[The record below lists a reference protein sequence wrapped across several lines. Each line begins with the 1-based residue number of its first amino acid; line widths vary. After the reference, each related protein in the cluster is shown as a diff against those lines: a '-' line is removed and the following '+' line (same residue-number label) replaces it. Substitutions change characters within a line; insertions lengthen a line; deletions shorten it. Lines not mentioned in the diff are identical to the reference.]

1 MSKTGLSEDG
11 GINFSRKRNFD
22 EKPDKEP
29 YGLAEPK
36 EEVEEP
42 KRLDIEELLRQERLN
57 AQLAKAKTINYSG
70 FAFNGGSIVGLL
82 FVIDN
87 FIFDPTTLELLE
99 MMFNKTL
106 GLDIDF
112 PNIINLMQE
121 YKTQLIGACISMQT
135 MLMGYKDT
143 VQKMKD
149 RGNESFTSVLNE
161 ELGKII

>member
-1 MSKTGLSEDG
+1 MSDGLNKDG
-11 GINFSRKRNFD
+11 GINFSRKRNFGD
-22 EKPDKEP
+22 KKEPEEKP
-29 YGLAEPK
+29 
-36 EEVEEP
+36 EEKIEEA
-42 KRLDIEELLRQERLN
+42 KRLDTEDLLKQERLN

-70 FAFNGGSIVGLL
+70 FAVNGGSIIGLL
-82 FVIDN
+82 FVVDN
-87 FIFDPTTLELLE
+87 FIFDPTTLELLD

-106 GLDIDF
+106 GLNIDF

-121 YKTQLIGACISMQT
+121 YKAQLIGACISMQT

-143 VQKMKD
+143 VQKMRD

>member
-1 MSKTGLSEDG
+1 MSGLNKDG
-11 GINFSRKRNFD
+11 GINFGRKRNFD
-22 EKPDKEP
+22 V
-29 YGLAEPK
+29 K
-36 EEVEEP
+36 EEPEEKIEEP
-42 KRLDIEELLRQERLN
+42 KRLDTEDLLKQERLN

-70 FAFNGGSIVGLL
+70 FAVNGGSIVGLL

-121 YKTQLIGACISMQT
+121 YKAQLIGACISMQT

-143 VQKMKD
+143 VQKMRD
-149 RGNESFTSVLNE
+149 RGNESFISVLNE
-161 ELGKII
+161 EVGKVI

>member
-1 MSKTGLSEDG
+1 MSKQGLSEDG

-22 EKPDKEP
+22 EKKEP
-29 YGLAEPK
+29 
-36 EEVEEP
+36 EEKIEEP
-42 KRLDIEELLRQERLN
+42 KRPDVKDLLKEERLN

-70 FAFNGGSIVGLL
+70 FAVNGGSIVGLL
-82 FVIDN
+82 FVVDN

-112 PNIINLMQE
+112 PNIISLMQE
-121 YKTQLIGACISMQT
+121 YKAQLIGACISMQT

-149 RGNESFTSVLNE
+149 RGNESFTEVLNE
-161 ELGKII
+161 ELGKVI

>member
-1 MSKTGLSEDG
+1 MSGLSKDG
-11 GINFSRKRNFD
+11 GINFSRKTNSD
-22 EKPDKEP
+22 DKKEP
-29 YGLAEPK
+29 
-36 EEVEEP
+36 EEKIEEP
-42 KRLDIEELLRQERLN
+42 KRPDVEDLLKQERLN

-70 FAFNGGSIVGLL
+70 FALNGGSIVGLL

-112 PNIINLMQE
+112 LNIINLMQE
-121 YKTQLIGACISMQT
+121 YKAQLIGACISMQT

-149 RGNESFTSVLNE
+149 RGNESFTEVLNE
-161 ELGKII
+161 ELGKVI